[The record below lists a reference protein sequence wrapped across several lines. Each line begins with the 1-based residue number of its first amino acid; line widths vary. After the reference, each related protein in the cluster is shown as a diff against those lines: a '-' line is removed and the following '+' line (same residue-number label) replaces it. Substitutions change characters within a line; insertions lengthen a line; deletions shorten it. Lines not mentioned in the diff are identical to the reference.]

1 MASHSLL
8 RAFESNTPAFG
19 VWVTLPG
26 TFHARTV
33 ALASPH
39 LSWITIDC
47 EHGLIPLIPDAAA
60 TVSAVENVRK
70 SPGDV
75 PISTLVRIPAT
86 GVSNS
91 SSWQIKYALDAGARG
106 VVVPLISTAAKAKE
120 VAADARFP
128 PAGRRGF
135 GSPFTHGTWG
145 MTAKEYLTTANDS
158 ILVIVQ
164 IENQEAVQNADE
176 IARVDGID
184 VLFIGPYDLSISL
197 GLPTPNPD
205 PHPDLEDIIQKVLKA
220 AHAAG
225 KKCGIYCSNGEQAAR
240 RAREGFDMI
249 NTANDVGSMTD
260 GIAQRFATAV
270 KL

>member
-1 MASHSLL
+1 MVDVMVGGQCYTALRGGDIHFTISWSHGLLFPSGKQGDNPSSAAPITAMASHSLL

-106 VVVPLISTAAKAKE
+106 VVVPLVCILFLQWISIY
-120 VAADARFP
+120 VVYADFD
-128 PAGRRGF
+128 
-135 GSPFTHGTWG
+135 GS
-145 MTAKEYLTTANDS
+145 
-158 ILVIVQ
+158 
-164 IENQEAVQNADE
+164 
-176 IARVDGID
+176 
-184 VLFIGPYDLSISL
+184 
-197 GLPTPNPD
+197 
-205 PHPDLEDIIQKVLKA
+205 
-220 AHAAG
+220 
-225 KKCGIYCSNGEQAAR
+225 
-240 RAREGFDMI
+240 
-249 NTANDVGSMTD
+249 
-260 GIAQRFATAV
+260 
-270 KL
+270 